1 MLNSSCST
9 QRHSYHQFKTIQN
22 SKKASQP
29 DLQTQDRPW
38 AVLKPS
44 KDNSQIHS
52 LGRVNSIQTKNN
64 CYKRNF
70 LCHNPTDMQY
80 IKAIPKSVQTMKIKI
95 GQQSRERQV
104 QDQQIPEAVSRNG
117 QLDPNQAPTA
127 GFNTYG
133 LNTRQNSMG
142 GSNGQSQS
150 FFTQHGTIANSQV
163 SFMKDSLACWCQKKN
178 CNHSLNI
185 NAAHSRS
192 LSHNSKGS
200 KPALSK
206 NFLEDQHDHES
217 VQIYKTKVSTGLVGS
232 FDNSPRGKMGFRP
245 KKVSGKVSKQLDT
258 MVDKLVDILTSSHD
272 ENRMKLNY
280 QQQHNQND
288 ALNELANHIFQQIKQ
303 ESATFENGFLQDSL
317 EASCRKIQIAPPT

>member
-1 MLNSSCST
+1 
-9 QRHSYHQFKTIQN
+9 
-22 SKKASQP
+22 
-29 DLQTQDRPW
+29 
-38 AVLKPS
+38 
-44 KDNSQIHS
+44 
-52 LGRVNSIQTKNN
+52 
-64 CYKRNF
+64 
-70 LCHNPTDMQY
+70 
-80 IKAIPKSVQTMKIKI
+80 
-95 GQQSRERQV
+95 
-104 QDQQIPEAVSRNG
+104 
-117 QLDPNQAPTA
+117 
-127 GFNTYG
+127 
-133 LNTRQNSMG
+133 MG

-217 VQIYKTKVSTGLVGS
+217 VQIYKSKVGTALGS
-232 FDNSPRGKMGFRP
+232 FDNSPQRRKGFFPP

-272 ENRMKLNY
+272 ENRMRLNCY
-280 QQQHNQND
+280 EQHNQND
-288 ALNELANHIFQQIKQ
+288 ALNELANHIF
-303 ESATFENGFLQDSL
+303 
-317 EASCRKIQIAPPT
+317 R